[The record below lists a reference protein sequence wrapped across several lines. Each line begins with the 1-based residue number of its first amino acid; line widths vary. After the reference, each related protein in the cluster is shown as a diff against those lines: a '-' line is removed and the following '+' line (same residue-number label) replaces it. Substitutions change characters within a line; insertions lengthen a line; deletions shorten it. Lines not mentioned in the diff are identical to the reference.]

1 MPRRSS
7 SERVPGTMQA
17 RYDEIVALT
26 DAFCETRLNAECAQV
41 CRQMVATL
49 GRKRLS
55 PLQTGQANTWAA
67 GIIHAVATVNF
78 LFDKSVT
85 PHTTFDEL
93 AEAFGRA
100 KSTIGSKSK
109 EIRDMLKIG
118 PMDPNW
124 TLPSRIDDNLMAWM
138 ISVDGLIY
146 DARYLPREI
155 QEEAYR
161 KGLIPYVPGD
171 KDS

>member
-1 MPRRSS
+1 MAKRST
-7 SERVPGTMQA
+7 SESVPAKMQA
-17 RYDEIVALT
+17 RFDEIVALT
-26 DAFCETRLNAECAQV
+26 DAFCQQNLDEECAQV

-55 PLQTGQANTWAA
+55 PLQMGAANTWAA
-67 GIIHAVATVNF
+67 GIVHAVATVNF

-85 PHTTFDEL
+85 PHTSFDDL

-100 KSTIGSKSK
+100 KSTIGTKSK
-109 EIRDMLKIG
+109 EIRDLLKIG
-118 PMDPNW
+118 PMDPDW
-124 TLPSRIDDNLMAWM
+124 TLPSRVDDNMMAWM
-138 ISVDGLIY
+138 ISLNGMIL

-161 KGLIPYVPGD
+161 RGFIPYVPGER
-171 KDS
+171 KA